1 MFEKFARA
9 INTKYNTLAK
19 QELYK
24 VDVDLAPVYL
34 AAFPEG
40 TNPLYITN
48 TEHDCSC
55 CKNFLRNLGNV
66 VAITD
71 GKIET
76 VWDLQDIPY
85 PYDVV
90 AAELCKAVLNAP
102 IKQIFRTE
110 ERSYGAEST
119 LQALDSG
126 VKKWNHFWGKVHT
139 KHYST
144 SPGQAIGAVEALI
157 HVYKRGL
164 TEFNI
169 NTLETVSELIES
181 NQIYRGEEHKT
192 ALNAFRKLWVN
203 YHAVAGSPNDAELY
217 IWATYNQ
224 FGAQIRNTV
233 IGTLLQDIQSG
244 MDVEA
249 AVRSFEQKVAPANYK
264 RPTALITE
272 SMVKSAMK
280 TIEELGIKDSLERR
294 MAKLSDI
301 SVNDVLWVNNSTQ
314 KKMRD
319 SLTDILLNSVKKKQP
334 SKTSTSMSMEEF
346 VAEAKNY
353 TDIQLFVKNSYMN
366 KFVTLTAPVHADSKH
381 IFKWN
386 NNFAWSYDGD
396 MTDSIKER
404 VKRAGG
410 NVTNAKLRVS
420 LGWFN
425 FDDLDLYMTLPNG
438 NAIYFG
444 NKRDIL
450 DVDMNVGNPV
460 RDPVENMSFTSAN
473 LADGEYSIQVHQ
485 YCQRETIDVGCTIEI
500 ECDGAI
506 QQWHYKNAVRGSIEF
521 GSIVIKNGSIES
533 IAVNPAQPGWGNFS
547 APVQKWNISTEQYQP
562 VSAITLSP
570 NFWNESAVGNKHWIF
585 VIDGCKTPDNVRGI
599 YNEYLTQDLMQHRKV
614 FEVLGSK
621 TKCKNTDEQVSG
633 LGFSSTQHQELNF
646 SVTTADGKK
655 KSVTVVV

>member
-1 MFEKFARA
+1 MFEKFAKA
-9 INTKYNTLAK
+9 VNNQYNHLAK

-24 VDVDLAPVYL
+24 VDVDLAPIYL

-90 AAELCKAVLNAP
+90 AAELLQAVLNAP
-102 IKQIFRTE
+102 IKQIFRTK

-119 LQALDSG
+119 LQALESG
-126 VKKWNHFWGKVHT
+126 VKKWNHFWGKVHA
-139 KHYST
+139 KHYSA

-181 NQIYRGEEHKT
+181 NQIYRGEEHKP

-272 SMVKSAMK
+272 SMIKSAMK

-301 SVNDVLWVNNSTQ
+301 SVNDVLWLNNSTQ

-319 SLTDILLNSVKKKQP
+319 SLADILLNSVKKKQP

-353 TDIQLFVKNSYMN
+353 TDIQLFVKNSHMN

-404 VKRAGG
+404 VKNAGG

-420 LGWFN
+420 LAWFN
-425 FDDLDLYMTLPNG
+425 KDDLDLHIKLPN
-438 NAIYFG
+438 ASTIYFG
-444 NKRDIL
+444 NKRGIL
-450 DVDMNVGNPV
+450 DVDMNICNPV
-460 RDPVENMSFTSAN
+460 RNAVENMSFTDAN
-473 LADGEYSIQVHQ
+473 LDDGKYQVYVNQ
-485 YCQRETIDVGCTIEI
+485 YHQRESIDVGCTIEV
-500 ECDGAI
+500 ESAGNI
-506 QQWHYKNAVRGSIEF
+506 QQWHYQKAVKGTVSF
-521 GSIVIKNGSIES
+521 GTITVKNGSIKDISVTTDWTNQGSPNE
-533 IAVNPAQPGWGNFS
+533 
-547 APVQKWNISTEQYQP
+547 KWNILTEQYQP
-562 VSAITLSP
+562 VNAITLSP
-570 NFWNESAVGNKHWIF
+570 NYWNESAVGNKHWIF
-585 VIDGCKTPDNVRGI
+585 VIDGCKTTDNVRGI

-614 FEVLGSK
+614 FEVLGAK
-621 TKCKNTDEQVSG
+621 TKCQPSDDQVSG
-633 LGFSSTQHQELNF
+633 LGFSSTQRQELNF
-646 SVTTADGKK
+646 SVTTRDGKK

>member
-1 MFEKFARA
+1 MFEKFARVVNA
-9 INTKYNTLAK
+9 KYNTLAQ
-19 QELYK
+19 QELYE

-34 AAFPEG
+34 AAFPAG
-40 TNPLYITN
+40 TDPLYITN

-55 CKNFLRNLGNV
+55 CKNFLRNLGNL
-66 VAITD
+66 VAIKD
-71 GKIET
+71 GKVQTI
-76 VWDLQDIPY
+76 WDVTDVPY

-90 AAELCKAVLNAP
+90 AAELHRAVLNAP
-102 IKQIFRTE
+102 IKQIFRTK

-119 LQALDSG
+119 LQQIESG
-126 VKKWNHFWGKVHT
+126 VKKWNHFWGKVHDR
-139 KHYST
+139 HYSA
-144 SPGQAIGAVEALI
+144 SPGQQIGAVEALI

-164 TEFNI
+164 EEFDVD
-169 NTLETVSELIES
+169 TLETVSELITS
-181 NQIYRGEEHKT
+181 NQIYRGQEHAP

-203 YHAVAGSPNDAELY
+203 YHACSSDESNKILY
-217 IWATYNQ
+217 IWETYCRP
-224 FGAQIRNTV
+224 GAQIRNTV
-233 IGTLLQDIQSG
+233 IGSLLQDIQSG
-244 MDVEA
+244 MSVDA

-264 RPTALITE
+264 RPTAPITE
-272 SMVKSAMK
+272 SMVKSALK
-280 TIEELGIKDSLERR
+280 TIDELGIKDSLDRR

-319 SLTDILLNSVKKKQP
+319 SIADVLFDSVKKRKP
-334 SKTSTSMSMEEF
+334 NKTVSSTMSMEQFIEDS
-346 VAEAKNY
+346 KNY
-353 TDIQLFVKNSYMN
+353 TDIQLFVKNSHQN
-366 KFVTLTAPVHADSKH
+366 KFVTLTAPVHADSKN

-420 LGWFN
+420 LVWFN
-425 FDDLDLYMTLPNG
+425 TDDLDLYMTLPNR
-438 NAIYFG
+438 NTIYFA

-450 DVDMNVGNPV
+450 DVDMNVRDPV
-460 RDPVENMSFTSAN
+460 CDPVENMSFTSAN
-473 LADGEYSIQVHQ
+473 LADGEYTIAVNQ
-485 YCQRETIDVGCTIEI
+485 YRQRETTDVGCTIEI

-506 QQWHYKNAVRGSIEF
+506 QQWHYKNAVRGRAVF
-521 GSIVIKNGSIES
+521 GSIVIKNGSIEN
-533 IAVNPAQPGWGNFS
+533 IIVNSGWENFS
-547 APVQKWNISTEQYQP
+547 APVQKWNISTEQYQT

-570 NFWNESAVGNKHWIF
+570 NFWNQSAVGNKHWIF

-633 LGFSSTQHQELNF
+633 LGFSSTQREELNF
-646 SVTTADGKK
+646 CVTTADGQKK
-655 KSVTVVV
+655 TITVVV

>member
-1 MFEKFARA
+1 MFEKFAKAVNVQYNA
-9 INTKYNTLAK
+9 IAK

-40 TNPLYITN
+40 TDPLYITN

-76 VWDLQDIPY
+76 VWDLQDVPY
-85 PYDVV
+85 PYNIV
-90 AAELCKAVLNAP
+90 ATKLRQAVLNAP
-102 IKQIFRTE
+102 IKQIFRTK

-119 LQALDSG
+119 LQQMESG

-139 KHYST
+139 KHYSA

-164 TEFNI
+164 VEFDI
-169 NTLETVSELIES
+169 NTLETAAELIEV
-181 NQIYRGEEHKT
+181 NQLYRGAEHRP
-192 ALNAFRKLWVN
+192 ALNAFRTLWVN
-203 YHAVAGSPNDAELY
+203 YHAIAGSPIDAELY

-233 IGTLLQDIQSG
+233 IGTLLQDIQGG

-280 TIEELGIKDSLERR
+280 TIETLGIKDSLDRR

-319 SLTDILLNSVKKKQP
+319 SLTDVLLGSVKKRQP

-353 TDIQLFVKNSYMN
+353 TDIQLFVKNSHMN
-366 KFVTLTAPVHADSKH
+366 KFVTLTAPVHADSKP

-404 VKRAGG
+404 VKNAGG

-420 LGWFN
+420 LAWHN
-425 FDDLDLYMTLPNG
+425 TDDLDLHMILPNR
-438 NAIYFG
+438 NRIYFG
-444 NKRDIL
+444 NKCGIL
-450 DVDMNVGNPV
+450 DVDMNVSSVV
-460 RDPVENMSFTSAN
+460 RNPVENMSFTDAN
-473 LADGEYSIQVHQ
+473 LRDGKYTICVNQ
-485 YCQRETIDVGCTIEI
+485 YRQRETIDVGCTIEI
-500 ECDGAI
+500 EYDGHI
-506 QQWHYKNAVRGSIEF
+506 QQWHYQKALKGEIKFGVITVAGGSITNISVF
-521 GSIVIKNGSIES
+521 APDWTNQGSPNE
-533 IAVNPAQPGWGNFS
+533 
-547 APVQKWNISTEQYQP
+547 KWNILTEQYQS
-562 VSAITLSP
+562 VNAITLSP
-570 NFWNESAVGNKHWIF
+570 NYWNDSAVGNKHWIF
-585 VIDGCKTPDNVRGI
+585 VIDGCKTTDNVRGI
-599 YNEYLTQDLMQHRKV
+599 YNEYLTQELTPHRKV

-621 TKCKNTDEQVSG
+621 TKCKPTDDQVSG
-633 LGFSSTQHQELNF
+633 LGFSSTQQQELDF
-646 SVTTADGKK
+646 LVTTTDGKK
-655 KSVTVVV
+655 KSVKVVV

>member
-1 MFEKFARA
+1 MFEKFAKA
-9 INTKYNTLAK
+9 VNTQYNNLAK

-40 TNPLYITN
+40 TDPLYITN

-76 VWDLQDIPY
+76 VWDLQDVPY
-85 PYDVV
+85 PYNIVV
-90 AAELCKAVLNAP
+90 TKLRQAVLNAP
-102 IKQIFRTE
+102 IKQIFRTK

-119 LQALDSG
+119 LQQMESG

-139 KHYST
+139 KHYTS

-164 TEFNI
+164 VEFDI
-169 NTLETVSELIES
+169 NTLETVTELITG
-181 NQIYRGEEHKT
+181 NQLYRGAEHRP
-192 ALNAFRKLWVN
+192 ALNAFRTLWVN
-203 YHAVAGSPNDAELY
+203 YHAIAGSPIDAELY
-217 IWATYNQ
+217 IWATYSQ

-233 IGTLLQDIQSG
+233 IGTLLQDIQGG
-244 MDVEA
+244 MSVEA

-280 TIEELGIKDSLERR
+280 TIEDLGIKDSLDRR

-319 SLTDILLNSVKKKQP
+319 SLTDVLLGSVKKRQP
-334 SKTSTSMSMEEF
+334 GKTSTSMSMKEF
-346 VAEAKNY
+346 IAESKNY
-353 TDIQLFVKNSYMN
+353 SDIQLFVKNSYMN
-366 KFVTLTAPVHADSKH
+366 KFVTLTAPVHADSKN

-438 NAIYFG
+438 NTIYFG
-444 NKRDIL
+444 NTRDIL
-450 DVDMNVGNPV
+450 DVDMNVRDPV

-473 LADGEYSIQVHQ
+473 LADGEYSIKVNQ
-485 YCQRETIDVGCTIEI
+485 YSQRETIDVGCTIEI

-506 QQWHYKNAVRGSIEF
+506 QQWRHQKAVKGKVSFGTITVKDGSIKDISVSPDWTNQ
-521 GSIVIKNGSIES
+521 GSPNE
-533 IAVNPAQPGWGNFS
+533 
-547 APVQKWNISTEQYQP
+547 KWNISTEQYQP
-562 VSAITLSP
+562 VNAITLSP

-585 VIDGCKTPDNVRGI
+585 VIGGCKTPDDVRGI

-621 TKCKNTDEQVSG
+621 TKCKNTNEQVSG
-633 LGFSSTQHQELNF
+633 LGFSSTQREELNF